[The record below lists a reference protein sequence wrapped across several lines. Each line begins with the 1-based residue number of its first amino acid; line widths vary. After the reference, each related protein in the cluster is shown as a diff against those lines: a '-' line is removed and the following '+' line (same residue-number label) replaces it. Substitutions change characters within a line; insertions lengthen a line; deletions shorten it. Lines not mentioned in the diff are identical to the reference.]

1 MSDDGLHPWV
11 GILLGA
17 LLAGVNTAVV
27 GLVMDGP
34 KAIAAGLGL
43 AMPILLLY
51 GAGETF
57 DREQYLADHTTSETV
72 SDMVV
77 IAIGA
82 VLTGILGVVTISA
95 MTGSQIAVYGIAAG
109 ATFLGGYVALYA
121 RQSEYLGPSASS

>member
-17 LLAGVNTAVV
+17 LLAGANTAVV
-27 GLVMDGP
+27 GLVIDGP
-34 KAIAAGLGL
+34 EAVAAGLGL

-51 GAGETF
+51 GAGDTF
-57 DREQYLADHTTSETV
+57 DREQYLADHSTGETV

-82 VLTGILGVVTISA
+82 VLVGVLGVVATSA
-95 MTGSQIAVYGIAAG
+95 VTGSQIAVYGIAAG
-109 ATFLGGYVALYA
+109 ATFLGGYVALYV
-121 RQSEYLGPSASS
+121 RQPEYHGPVGN